1 MGIMRY
7 IELLKER
14 ISAVVYHYSPMYSAL
29 EIFKKGEFLLASSV
43 GTEEEKFQLKNR
55 KFFMSV
61 ARSLTGSYHQSASS
75 GVMFNLDGNKL
86 NQRYAGK
93 SVDYF
98 GDREEMEDRIFSH
111 TNTIPIKGNVTSVH
125 VLYSYRTSLKSS
137 LNTIHEKCA
146 NYNIPCYFYD
156 SRNDWLRQ
164 NKSNSIKFDDIEFES
179 RASSEN
185 NSDQSFENENAGLVE
200 VLSEILL
207 FPPEKWKAEHRQFLD
222 QLTGT
227 NKRSLWGKIE
237 TGMSDASKP
246 GSIGYEA
253 TVKVVRFM
261 RTKRLPNLKDL
272 VKYVDSLQ
280 PK

>member
-1 MGIMRY
+1 MGTMRY

-14 ISAVVYHYSPMYSAL
+14 ISAVVYHYSPMYAAL
-29 EIFKKGEFLLASSV
+29 EIFKKGEFLLTSSV
-43 GTEEEKFQLKNR
+43 GTDEEKFELKNR

-111 TNTIPIKGNVTSVH
+111 TNTIPIKGNVSSVH
-125 VLYSYRTSLKSS
+125 VLYSTRTTPKST
-137 LNTIHEKCA
+137 LETIHSKCKE
-146 NYNIPCYFYD
+146 YGILCYFYNERD
-156 SRNDWLRQ
+156 YWLKQ
-164 NKSNSIKFDDIEFES
+164 IKSKAISFDDIEL
-179 RASSEN
+179 SSKSEKN
-185 NSDQSFENENAGLVE
+185 ADPAFQNKNAGLIE
-200 VLSEILL
+200 VLSEILV
-207 FPPEKWKAEHRQFLD
+207 FPPEKWKAEHRQFLK

-227 NKRSLWGKIE
+227 NKGSVWDKIE
-237 TGMSDASKP
+237 AGMIEASKP
-246 GSIGYEA
+246 GTVGYEA

-261 RTKRLPNLKDL
+261 RSKRLPKLKDL
-272 VKYVDSLQ
+272 VKYVDTLQ
-280 PK
+280 

>member
-29 EIFKKGEFLLASSV
+29 EIFKKGEFLLTSSV
-43 GTEEEKFQLKNR
+43 GTDEEKFELKNR

-111 TNTIPIKGNVTSVH
+111 TNTIPIKGNVTSAH
-125 VLYSYRTSLKSS
+125 VLYSSRTTPKST
-137 LNTIHEKCA
+137 LETIHIKCSE
-146 NYNIPCYFYD
+146 NNIPCYFYD
-156 SRNDWLRQ
+156 ERDYWLKQ
-164 NKSNSIKFDDIEFES
+164 NKSKAVSFDDIELS
-179 RASSEN
+179 VKSEKN
-185 NSDQSFENENAGLVE
+185 ADPAFQNKNAGLIE
-200 VLSEILL
+200 VLSEILVL
-207 FPPEKWKAEHRQFLD
+207 PPEKWKAEHRQFLK

-227 NKRSLWGKIE
+227 NKGSVWDKIE
-237 TGMSDASKP
+237 AGMIEASKP
-246 GSIGYEA
+246 GTVGYDA

-261 RTKRLPNLKDL
+261 RTKRLPKLKDL
-272 VKYVDSLQ
+272 VKYIDTL
-280 PK
+280 